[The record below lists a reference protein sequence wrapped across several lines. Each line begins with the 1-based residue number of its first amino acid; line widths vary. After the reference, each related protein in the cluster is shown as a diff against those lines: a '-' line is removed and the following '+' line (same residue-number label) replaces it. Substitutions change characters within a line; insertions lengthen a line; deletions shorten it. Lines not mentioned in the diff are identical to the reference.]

1 MANDKSDCTRGSTRR
16 PSPGLAVH
24 TMASQPV
31 RRLASFRL
39 GDGTASQHSDEPAPR
54 WKMGQTEHATR
65 DDDPTFATIASL
77 ASSLSLRDSS
87 GRVQPTTSTKNQ
99 SLEHTVH
106 ALTAQLRDERRKA
119 FQGVACLKERDAELG
134 RLRVEFSVVQRKLAS
149 AGARER
155 VMLHAALHLSNT
167 PLTPVVLRHWRIS

>member
-1 MANDKSDCTRGSTRR
+1 
-16 PSPGLAVH
+16 
-24 TMASQPV
+24 
-31 RRLASFRL
+31 
-39 GDGTASQHSDEPAPR
+39 
-54 WKMGQTEHATR
+54 MGQTEHATR